1 MKNKMTAGQLTQIY
15 TIATQQG
22 CDSDK
27 VQALIESGYMA
38 DFFAGQWDHVV
49 RSDFRS
55 LGGLIPEP
63 TNQGRTITIG
73 GETKQSLLQ
82 KMQHAG
88 MAELTPFLEFPLREE
103 YLESNRQEI
112 ELRFFVISHAE
123 IKRLS
128 PHHGFSYEAAAVH
141 FVERYGVECLTSEM
155 ILALRLDSINQ
166 PLWPGGPDNWYAP
179 QLPGSMQPTDRA
191 IVSTQLLRL
200 NRLFAVNAGYLQG
213 GEVLVFAK
221 RRK

>member
-38 DFFAGQWDHVV
+38 DFFAGEWDNVT

-63 TNQGRTITIG
+63 NNQGRTITIG
-73 GETKQSLLQ
+73 GETKQSLLKKLQ
-82 KMQHAG
+82 ETG
-88 MAELTPFLEFPLREE
+88 IVELATFLEFPLREE
-103 YLESNRQEI
+103 YLEPNRQEI
-112 ELRFFVISHAE
+112 ELKFFVISHAE

-128 PHHGFSYEAAAVH
+128 PHHGFSQENAAVH
-141 FVERYGVECLTSEM
+141 LIEKYDVECLTSEM
-155 ILALRLDSINQ
+155 ILALRLDTVNMS
-166 PLWPGGPDNWYAP
+166 LWQGGPDYWYAP
-179 QLPGSMQPTDRA
+179 QLPDSMQPTGKA
-191 IVSTQLLRL
+191 HVSSQCFRL
-200 NRLFAVNAGYLQG
+200 NRLYAVNSGYLQG